1 MDKNPT
7 TCLVCKTQ
15 GHNETQCPQLS
26 DPLQNGFYTGGGGG
40 GGHSHEEDDD

>member
-1 MDKNPT
+1 MDKNPA